1 MIMAEQDTLRTETFP
16 SGIAS
21 VGLGTVERRNLGGR
35 TAAAA
40 A

>member
-21 VGLGTVERRNLGGR
+21 VGLGTVKRKIFSASERPR
-35 TAAAA
+35 
-40 A
+40 